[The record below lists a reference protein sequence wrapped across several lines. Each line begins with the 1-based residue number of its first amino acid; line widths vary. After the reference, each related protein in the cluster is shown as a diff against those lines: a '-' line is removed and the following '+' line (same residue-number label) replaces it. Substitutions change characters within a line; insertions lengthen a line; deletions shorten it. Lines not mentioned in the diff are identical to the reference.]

1 MIVWWQYGTSLVVR
15 WFFDTSSTVVRYYG
29 DQLSTPNR
37 FKSTKHEIYSW
48 RAVTSISAHGSPSLP
63 LFLILDA
70 KVLIFSG
77 NSKAFCRF
85 FAQKRLKGMNF
96 DDFLKNSSKA
106 EKIFFSLFL
115 NFSCL
120 FQGKSLSLQH
130 RLVSPIEGRR
140 AVLYMRKTF
149 SDVCLCGTRISQ
161 IPNPHS

>member
-1 MIVWWQYGTSLVVR
+1 VIVWWQYGTSLVVR

-29 DQLSTPNR
+29 DQLSTQNR

-48 RAVTSISAHGSPSLP
+48 RAVTSISAHGAPSLP

-120 FQGKSLSLQH
+120 FQGKSLSLRH
-130 RLVSPIEGRR
+130 RLLAPEG
-140 AVLYMRKTF
+140 
-149 SDVCLCGTRISQ
+149 
-161 IPNPHS
+161 

>member
-1 MIVWWQYGTSLVVR
+1 MVAVWNEPCCSMVLRYI
-15 WFFDTSSTVVRYYG
+15 FDCCPILRRPVIY
-29 DQLSTPNR
+29 PNR

-48 RAVTSISAHGSPSLP
+48 RAVTSISAHGAPSLP

-120 FQGKSLSLQH
+120 FQESPYLCTRLS
-130 RLVSPIEGRR
+130 
-140 AVLYMRKTF
+140 
-149 SDVCLCGTRISQ
+149 
-161 IPNPHS
+161 

>member
-29 DQLSTPNR
+29 DQLSTQTASKVPSMKYTR
-37 FKSTKHEIYSW
+37 GE
-48 RAVTSISAHGSPSLP
+48 RSPVSL
-63 LFLILDA
+63 LTVHLLFLFFLILDA

-106 EKIFFSLFL
+106 EKIFFSLF
-115 NFSCL
+115 FEFFL
-120 FQGKSLSLQH
+120 FISGKVLIFALDS
-130 RLVSPIEGRR
+130 VSPKR
-140 AVLYMRKTF
+140 
-149 SDVCLCGTRISQ
+149 
-161 IPNPHS
+161 